1 MDDSRYAARDHG
13 APDHHDVREH
23 DMHDDAHD
31 HAARELSA
39 HDLSVHDYAEPD
51 DDAPVAT
58 ETRKPFAVLEEPTW
72 LDAEDD
78 EELEEPRDSAFRG
91 IWIGVAAAAVTF
103 VLVFAV
109 PHWLGWYDIG
119 PSTSKARR
127 DLNPDS
133 VIASV
138 TAKSSGEAPAAEP
151 AAPAAPAPTAA
162 ATPAVP
168 AAAATPPA
176 AAPPAPAPPPAAVER
191 KAPAP
196 PREARPAP
204 REVKPARASRELK
217 AAAGRESKPARGK
230 TFSVQIAAFKN
241 ARQAGK
247 AAESAKRA
255 GYSAD
260 VLRVD
265 SSAVPWV
272 VRVGGYSTREQAE
285 SARDAL
291 AKKGFRGGFIL

>member
-1 MDDSRYAARDHG
+1 MDDLRYDARDHETLE
-13 APDHHDVREH
+13 HDAREH
-23 DMHDDAHD
+23 AGQEHGVHQHVVYDDGT
-31 HAARELSA
+31 
-39 HDLSVHDYAEPD
+39 
-51 DDAPVAT
+51 VAI
-58 ETRKPFAVLEEPTW
+58 ETPKPFPVLEEPTW

-119 PSTSKARR
+119 PSTPKAKR
-127 DLNPDS
+127 DLTPDS

-138 TAKSSGEAPAAEP
+138 TTKSPAEAPAAEP
-151 AAPAAPAPTAA
+151 AAPAAP
-162 ATPAVP
+162 VP
-168 AAAATPPA
+168 QAAATPPGPTAIAKPPA
-176 AAPPAPAPPPAAVER
+176 AVPPAPALPPAAVEP
-191 KAPAP
+191 KAPTP

-204 REVKPARASRELK
+204 REVKPAPAPREVK
-217 AAAGRESKPARGK
+217 AAAVRESKPAKGK
-230 TFSVQIAAFKN
+230 TFTVQIAAFKN

-247 AAESAKRA
+247 VAESAKRA

-285 SARDAL
+285 SAREAL